1 MASYEQVNNLA
12 KNHTGWDRYLVG
24 YLGSYRR
31 FSAWVI
37 VEHCLKAV
45 FTNILHNIFVW
56 SIFVV
61 PGRER
66 ATLGSD
72 PGNTGTLCMGRLSV
86 IDSLLFV

>member
-1 MASYEQVNNLA
+1 MA
-12 KNHTGWDRYLVG
+12 KNYTSRNRYLVG
-24 YLGSYRR
+24 YLGSYWRI
-31 FSAWVI
+31 STWVI

-45 FTNILHNIFVW
+45 FTNILHIIFDCF
-56 SIFVV
+56 IFVV

-86 IDSLLFV
+86 VDSLPFVF